1 MSPDLTGQRIVVT
14 GITGGIAHATAK
26 RLLSLGA
33 EVLVTA
39 RSREKLDRALIDL
52 DGKISGEVMD
62 LLDPRSIAGFFQM
75 VGPFDH
81 LVTPAASGTL
91 SPLRDL
97 NLEKARELLETKQWG
112 QLLCAREGVKSLRET
127 GSITL
132 FSGTV
137 TQKPLAGGSAFAA
150 VGAASEAMGRI
161 WGLEL
166 APIRVNTVVPGVI
179 DTRVWPDILGGQAA
193 SATLDTIAEALPVKR
208 VGTAD
213 EVAKAVVFLI
223 DNGFVNGIS
232 LVVDGGHRLI

>member
-14 GITGGIAHATAK
+14 GITGGIARATAK
-26 RLLSLGA
+26 RLLPLGA
-33 EVLVTA
+33 DVIVTA
-39 RSREKLDRALIDL
+39 RSRDKLDQALVEL

-62 LLDPRSIAGFFQM
+62 LLDPLSIAGLFET
-75 VGPFDH
+75 VGAFDH

-91 SPLRDL
+91 SPLSDL
-97 NLEKARELLETKQWG
+97 DLGKARELLETKLWG
-112 QLLCAREGVKSLRET
+112 QLLCAREGVKRLRET

-137 TQKPLAGGSAFAA
+137 TQKPLPGGSAFAA
-150 VGAASEAMGRI
+150 VGAASEAMARV

-166 APIRVNTVVPGVI
+166 APLRVNTVVPGVI
-179 DTRVWPDILGGQAA
+179 DTRVWSDILGEEAA
-193 SATLDTIAEALPVKR
+193 SATIEAIAGTLPVGR